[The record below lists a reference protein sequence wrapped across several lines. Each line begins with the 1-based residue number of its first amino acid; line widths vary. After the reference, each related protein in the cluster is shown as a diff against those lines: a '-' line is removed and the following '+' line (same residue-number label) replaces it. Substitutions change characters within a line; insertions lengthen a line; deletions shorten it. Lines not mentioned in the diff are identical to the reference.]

1 MERVD
6 RWSGRVPRWGYAA
19 GIVVTI
25 LATAGILLAMGRSP
39 ICTCG
44 TIKLWHGVIQSTD
57 NSQHIADWYSF
68 SHLVHGFIFYGLTH
82 LALRRSPLALRLW
95 IATLIEAGWEILE
108 NTPMI
113 IDRYREATMAFGY
126 SGDSV
131 LNSLSD
137 IAMMIVGFWLA
148 SRLRWPWV
156 IALAL
161 AFETFTLWRI
171 RDNLT
176 LNIVMLV
183 APIDAIRDWQAH
195 APNQ

>member
-25 LATAGILLAMGRSP
+25 LAAAGILLAMGRSP

-44 TIKLWHGVIQSTD
+44 TIKLWHGIVQSPD
-57 NSQHIADWYSF
+57 NSQHLADWYSF
-68 SHLVHGFIFYGLTH
+68 SHVVHGFIFYGLAH
-82 LALRRSPLALRLW
+82 LALRRRPLGLRLL
-95 IATLIEAGWEILE
+95 IATLVEAGWEILE
-108 NTPMI
+108 NTPMV

-126 SGDSV
+126 SGDSI
-131 LNSLSD
+131 LNSVSD
-137 IAMMIVGFWLA
+137 TAMMILGFWIA

-156 IALAL
+156 VALAL

-183 APIDAIRDWQAH
+183 APVDAIRDWQGG
-195 APNQ
+195 APNR

>member
-25 LATAGILLAMGRSP
+25 LAAAGILLAMGRSP

-44 TIKLWHGVIQSTD
+44 TIKLWHGIVQSPD
-57 NSQHIADWYSF
+57 NSQHLADWYSF
-68 SHLVHGFIFYGLTH
+68 SHVVHGFIFYGLAH
-82 LALRRSPLALRLW
+82 LALRRRPLGLRLL
-95 IATLIEAGWEILE
+95 IATLVEAGWEILE
-108 NTPMI
+108 NTPMV

-126 SGDSV
+126 SGDSI
-131 LNSLSD
+131 LNSVSD
-137 IAMMIVGFWLA
+137 IAMMILGFWIA

-156 IALAL
+156 VALAL

-183 APIDAIRDWQAH
+183 APVDAIRDWQGG
-195 APNQ
+195 APNR

>member
-25 LATAGILLAMGRSP
+25 LAAAAILLAMGRAP

-44 TIKLWHGVIQSTD
+44 TIKLWQGIVQSPD
-57 NSQHIADWYSF
+57 NSQHLTDWYSF

-82 LALRRSPLALRLW
+82 LALRRRPLGLRLLA
-95 IATLIEAGWEILE
+95 ATLIEAGWEILE

-131 LNSLSD
+131 LNSISD
-137 IAMMIVGFWLA
+137 IAMMIAGFWLA
-148 SRLRWPWV
+148 SRLRWPWIV
-156 IALAL
+156 ALAL
-161 AFETFTLWRI
+161 AFEAFTLWRI

-183 APIDAIRDWQAH
+183 APVDAIRDWQGG